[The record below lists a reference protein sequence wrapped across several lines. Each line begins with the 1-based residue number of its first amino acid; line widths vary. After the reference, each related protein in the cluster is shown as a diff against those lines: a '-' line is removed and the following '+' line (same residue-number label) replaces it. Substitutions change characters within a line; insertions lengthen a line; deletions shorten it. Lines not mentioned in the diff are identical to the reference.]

1 MNSSHLPG
9 KFVWFEH
16 ASADP
21 RRARAFYEPL
31 FGWHFESVPMG
42 AASYSM
48 IVGPAGEGIGGLI
61 AASDTGPARW
71 TSYLSV
77 ADVDAACATALA
89 AGARSRAAPADVAGH
104 GRGALI
110 VDPTGA
116 EVWLWRSDRGDRP
129 DPAETPVGGWFWNEL
144 ETPDAKTALAFYE
157 RVAGYTHEA
166 MDMGPHGTYYLLKG
180 AGGVARAGVMQ
191 TTMSPPLWLPYVR
204 VADCDASAA
213 QAGTLGAQVVVAPT
227 DIPGVG
233 RFAVLIDPQGAG
245 VAVMKGQPARE

>member
-1 MNSSHLPG
+1 MSSPHLPG
-9 KFVWFEH
+9 KFVWFEQ

-31 FGWHFESVPMG
+31 FRWHFEAVPMG
-42 AASYSM
+42 EQSYTM
-48 IVGPAGEGIGGLI
+48 IVGPTGEGIGGLI
-61 AASDTGPARW
+61 PADGAGAARW
-71 TSYLSV
+71 ISYLSV

-89 AGARSRAAPADVAGH
+89 AGAKARVAPADVAGH

-110 VDPTGA
+110 ADPTGA
-116 EVWLWRSDRGDRP
+116 ELWLWRSNAGDRP
-129 DPAETPVGGWFWNEL
+129 DPAQTPVGAWYWNEL

-157 RVAGYTHEA
+157 RVAGYTHDA
-166 MDMGPHGTYYLLKG
+166 MDMGAQGTYYLLKS
-180 AGGVARAGVMQ
+180 ADGVARAGLMQ
-191 TTMSPPLWLPYVR
+191 TTMSPPMWLPYVR

-213 QAGTLGAQVVVAPT
+213 QAATLGAQVVVAPT

-245 VAVMKGQPARE
+245 LAIIKGQPG